1 MQIIVHV
8 PDDFVDP
15 VKEKLSSGPTGVL
28 ETVALDAIIGY
39 LEVLAESDNSIE
51 ALDIHLPARPHFRQ
65 LEGRPATRDRIKLK
79 FPPRCRL
86 NLIFLN

>member
-1 MQIIVHV
+1 MQI
-8 PDDFVDP
+8 VDP

-51 ALDIHLPARPHFRQ
+51 ALERRSS
-65 LEGRPATRDRIKLK
+65 
-79 FPPRCRL
+79 PR
-86 NLIFLN
+86 